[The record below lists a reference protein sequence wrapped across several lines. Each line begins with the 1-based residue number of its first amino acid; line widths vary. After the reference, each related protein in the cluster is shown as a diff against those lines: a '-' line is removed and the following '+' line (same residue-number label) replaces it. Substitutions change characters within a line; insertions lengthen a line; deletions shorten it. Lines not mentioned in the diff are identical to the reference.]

1 MAYSIRELSDLA
13 GVSARTLRY
22 YDEIGL
28 LRPLYTNSAG
38 IRHYGEREVMLLQQI
53 LFYRERGFGL
63 KQIQQMVYQEGFD
76 MVGALEEHLL
86 ELERQRERMDRLIG
100 AVRKTLA
107 SMKGE
112 CTMSDQEKF
121 EALKEKAVKEN
132 EGLYGKEIR
141 QAYGDAA
148 IDGAN
153 KKILGMSMQDWE
165 YFKHLEEEIKEKL
178 KEGVRAGIAASSEEA
193 RAIVS
198 LHKEWL
204 CMAWKEYTK
213 EAHKG
218 VAAMYTVD
226 GRFQNYYDAEVPG
239 CAKLLKE
246 AVGYWV

>member
-28 LRPLYTNSAG
+28 LKPLYTNGAG
-38 IRHYGEREVMLLQQI
+38 IRHYGEQEVLLLQQI

-76 MVGALEEHLL
+76 MVAALEEHLL
-86 ELERQRERMDRLIG
+86 ELEWQRARMDSLI
-100 AVRKTLA
+100 ATVRKTLA

-112 CTMSDQEKF
+112 YIMSDQEKF

-141 QAYGDAA
+141 AAYGDEAV
-148 IDGAN
+148 DGAN
-153 KKILGMSMQDWE
+153 KKLLGMSGEDWE
-165 YFKHLEEEIKEKL
+165 HFKDLEEEIKEKL
-178 KEGVRAGIAASSEEA
+178 KVGVRSGIKADSEEA
-193 RAIVS
+193 HAIVT

-204 CMAWKEYTK
+204 CMVWKQYTK

-218 VAAMYTVD
+218 VAAMYTAD
-226 GRFQNYYDAEVPG
+226 ERFRKYYDAEVAG
-239 CAKLLKE
+239 CAELLEK
-246 AVGYWV
+246 AIGRWA